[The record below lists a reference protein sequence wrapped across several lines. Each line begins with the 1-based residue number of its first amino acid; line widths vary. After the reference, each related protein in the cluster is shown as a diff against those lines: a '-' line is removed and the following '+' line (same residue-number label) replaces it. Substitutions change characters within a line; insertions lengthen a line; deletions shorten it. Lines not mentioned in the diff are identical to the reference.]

1 MKKTFLF
8 AFVLTIF
15 SCSEDPVI
23 HTLFTSSN
31 PINGGSVSPSKADF
45 ENGESAEITA
55 LASSEYVFQNWT
67 GASGSEPSTS
77 VVMDMDKLVT
87 ANFIKKKY
95 ALNTEVIGQGTVTEK
110 LIKAGSVSNYNSG
123 SIIEIEA
130 VPSEDWKFVEWQGD
144 ISGTKNPFIINLTS
158 NKSIKAVFE
167 EKDNGGGG
175 NSGGGGGDS
184 AIPNTPID
192 FESNGYGANWTW
204 TVFENSDNPP
214 LEIVS
219 NPNSSGINTS
229 SKVAKFTARMSPDAA
244 PYAGCE
250 SQHGSDIG
258 SFKFDANNSI
268 VKIMVYKTVISDVG
282 LKFVESD
289 GEAQPEVK
297 VANTKTNEWEEL
309 IFDLSGSI
317 GKGKTGIIDQIVVFP
332 DFKERSSDNIIYFD
346 NISFGKN

>member
-8 AFVLTIF
+8 AFALTIF

-167 EKDNGGGG
+167 EKDT
-175 NSGGGGGDS
+175 GGGGDS

-192 FESNGYGANWTW
+192 FESNGYGADWTW
-204 TVFENSDNPP
+204 TVFENNDNPP

-229 SKVAKFTARMSPDAA
+229 SKVAKFTALKAGTEF
-244 PYAGCE
+244 AGCE
-250 SQHGSDIG
+250 SQRGSDIG
-258 SFKFDANNSI
+258 SFKFDDNNST
-268 VKIMVYKTVISDVG
+268 VKIMVYKTIISDVG

-289 GEAQPEVK
+289 GAAEPPVR
-297 VANTKTNEWEEL
+297 VSNTKINEWEEL
-309 IFDLSGSI
+309 TFDFSKSI
-317 GKGKTGIIDQIVVFP
+317 GAGNTGVIVQIVIFP
-332 DFKERSSDNIIYFD
+332 DIKDRSDNIIYFD

>member
-1 MKKTFLF
+1 MKKLFLF

-15 SCSEDPVI
+15 SCSKDPVL

-31 PINGGSVSPSKADF
+31 PINGGSVSPSKAEF

-55 LASSEYVFQNWT
+55 VASSEYVFQNWS
-67 GASGSEPSTS
+67 GASGSETSTS
-77 VVMDMDKLVT
+77 VIMDMDKLVT

-95 ALNTEVIGQGTVTEK
+95 ALNIETIGQGTVSEK
-110 LIKAGSVSNYNSG
+110 LIKSGSVSNYNSG
-123 SIIEIEA
+123 SIIEVEA

-144 ISGTKNPFIINLTS
+144 ISGQKNPYIINLTS
-158 NKSIKAVFE
+158 DKSIKAVF
-167 EKDNGGGG
+167 KKNDT
-175 NSGGGGGDS
+175 GGGDTGNGTM
-184 AIPNTPID
+184 PNGPID
-192 FESNGYGANWTW
+192 FESGGYGANWTW

-214 LEIVS
+214 TLEIVS

-229 SKVAKFTARMSPDAA
+229 SKVAKFTALSSGAA
-244 PYAGCE
+244 FAGCE

-258 SFKFDANNSI
+258 SFKFDSNNSI

-297 VANTKTNEWEEL
+297 VSNTKTNEWEEL
-309 IFDLSGSI
+309 TFDLSGSI
-317 GKGKTGIIDQIVVFP
+317 GKGKTGIIDQIVIFP